1 MPRMNISISDTL
13 RERMDELENV
23 NWSAVAQAA
32 FELEIKSKI
41 KGYGDMEMVIER
53 LKASKQRI
61 ETEVKPLWIGY
72 GAEFASNTAEFD
84 ELERISSIDADDIS
98 NDKTGS
104 ELLKAIIAAR
114 LEEPV
119 GPGDRMEFLEVLTGD
134 SDAKISRL
142 KVEWILEGMMNVWDE
157 VKDKI

>member
-1 MPRMNISISDTL
+1 MPRMNISISDAL

-41 KGYGDMEMVIER
+41 KGHGDMEKVIER

-72 GAEFASNTAEFD
+72 GAEFAANTAEFD
-84 ELERISSIDADDIS
+84 ELERISSISVYDIDD
-98 NDKTGS
+98 DGTGFN
-104 ELLKAIIAAR
+104 LLREIVTAK
-114 LEEPV
+114 LEER
-119 GPGDRMEFLEVLTGD
+119 PGQGELMDFLEVLTGE
-134 SDAKISRL
+134 SNTKISRA
-142 KVEWILEGMMNVWDE
+142 KVEWILEGIKNVWGE